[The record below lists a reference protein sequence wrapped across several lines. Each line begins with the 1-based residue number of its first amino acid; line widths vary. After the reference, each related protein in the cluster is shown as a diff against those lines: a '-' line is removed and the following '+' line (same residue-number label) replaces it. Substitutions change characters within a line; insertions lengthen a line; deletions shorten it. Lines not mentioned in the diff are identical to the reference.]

1 MPSLLVHAAV
11 NPAAAA
17 AAGASERSRV
27 TTLRLDEIG
36 HSRSEGAK
44 HAQRTRRQRP
54 AWVAWCIGRETTV
67 PDEPPANADGSIEVH
82 RPRCQPIGDR
92 PAHRDSRYRCPR
104 ASASLANGL
113 LWNDPLST
121 LMRSSTPVSPG
132 APGSVGHQPKSGP
145 PKRRTIEG
153 RFDDE
158 SRCYSVII
166 TVSRDSAR
174 MTVIRRESGPSWSRE
189 LGAAAPSG
197 SHCHVARSPDRASD
211 RSPSRRPLLRP
222 LHVSGQFLAGSLL
235 SAI

>member
-1 MPSLLVHAAV
+1 MS
-11 NPAAAA
+11 
-17 AAGASERSRV
+17 AGGRERSCRPRRRSSGCAP
-27 TTLRLDEIG
+27 TRWSTPNAGSKPASPSGCWTASITCSASI
-36 HSRSEGAK
+36 SRRASS
-44 HAQRTRRQRP
+44 
-54 AWVAWCIGRETTV
+54 TTV
-67 PDEPPANADGSIEVH
+67 GPEPARDPCGHREPPGDLSRTATRDDSETVNFRGMGRTLGQIWASSPWPKSRGPSV
-82 RPRCQPIGDR
+82 PI
-92 PAHRDSRYRCPR
+92 SRTTAWR
-104 ASASLANGL
+104 
-113 LWNDPLST
+113 
-121 LMRSSTPVSPG
+121 RSSHPLQGSAASPHRL
-132 APGSVGHQPKSGP
+132 VQ
-145 PKRRTIEG
+145 RRTIEG

>member
-1 MPSLLVHAAV
+1 MSTELEQLHVDETLVTRFVTGLSRRPS
-11 NPAAAA
+11 
-17 AAGASERSRV
+17 S
-27 TTLRLDEIG
+27 
-36 HSRSEGAK
+36 
-44 HAQRTRRQRP
+44 TRP
-54 AWVAWCIGRETTV
+54 
-67 PDEPPANADGSIEVH
+67 S
-82 RPRCQPIGDR
+82 
-92 PAHRDSRYRCPR
+92 
-104 ASASLANGL
+104 GL
-113 LWNDPLST
+113 LSDVASGVRLLAAHLWTRGVAAHPVPVAAPCEAEQWLQRFDDHLVQAHGCYG
-121 LMRSSTPVSPG
+121 MTPCQHSCVRQHLWSPG